1 MTRRVILAAMPS
13 PLDRPEVAALLAAT
27 PYADVAVSTRRGPHI
42 TPAAFA
48 AAHGRLWVVS
58 SRRTVRVRAIRRT
71 GLACALVRDGDRSVV
86 VSGRAAVLSPWPPT
100 EALALAAG
108 ALPATEAAVRYTLRN
123 LRIVLAGFAADLLTG
138 AGDPTVYDRVLV
150 AVEADRGMLVEGT
163 EVLDTWGRWRR
174 TQRPHRAMPKR
185 ARAQPDLDDLLAGVP
200 PQPAAALRRRDTAA
214 LGWIGPTGPVALPAL
229 GGVEDGGAV
238 QVATRALEIASANG
252 RSPACITVHDSD
264 SPRPSEFR
272 GVVLRGEGT
281 VSRRGAARA
290 TVRVA
295 AERVSWWSGFRAG
308 TSSG

>member
-1 MTRRVILAAMPS
+1 MPS

-27 PYADVAVSTRRGPHI
+27 PYADVAVSTRRGPHV

-58 SRRTVRVRAIRRT
+58 SRRTVRVRTIRRT
-71 GLACALVRDGDRSVV
+71 GLACALVRNGDRSVV

-108 ALPATEAAVRYTLRN
+108 VLPAAEAAFRYTLRN
-123 LRIVLAGFAADLLTG
+123 LRLVLAGFAADLATG

-150 AVEADRGMLVEGT
+150 SIDADRGMLVDGDA
-163 EVLDTWGRWRR
+163 VLDTWGRWRR
-174 TQRPHRAMPKR
+174 TKRPQRRAPLGQR
-185 ARAQPDLDDLLAGVP
+185 AESLPDLDDLLAGVP
-200 PQPAAALRRRDTAA
+200 AKPAAALERRDTAA
-214 LGWIGPTGPVALPAL
+214 LGWLGPTGPIVLPAP
-229 GGVEDGGAV
+229 GGVEDGGTV
-238 QVATRALEIASANG
+238 QVARRALEVASADG
-252 RSPACITVHDSD
+252 RSQACITVHDSD

-272 GVVLRGEGT
+272 GVVLRGEGV

-290 TVRVA
+290 TVHVA
-295 AERVSWWSGFRAG
+295 TERVSWWSGFRAG